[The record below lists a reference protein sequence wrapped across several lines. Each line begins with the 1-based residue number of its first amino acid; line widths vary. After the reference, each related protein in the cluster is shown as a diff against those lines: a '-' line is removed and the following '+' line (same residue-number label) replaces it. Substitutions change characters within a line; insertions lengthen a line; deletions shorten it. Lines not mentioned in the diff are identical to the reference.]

1 MIVSLTRAA
10 PVKLFG
16 LMSRQS
22 RLKAGTRPRFPG
34 GTVYVGDVLI
44 EVNVILSD
52 KGCPVRV
59 KNRCGRQADGTAGL
73 PPAPEMPV
81 RSGTYASCQ

>member
-22 RLKAGTRPRFPG
+22 CLKAGTRPRFPG
-34 GTVYVGDVLI
+34 GTVYFGDVLI

-52 KGCPVRV
+52 KGMSGEGQ
-59 KNRCGRQADGTAGL
+59 GRLWPT
-73 PPAPEMPV
+73 
-81 RSGTYASCQ
+81 C